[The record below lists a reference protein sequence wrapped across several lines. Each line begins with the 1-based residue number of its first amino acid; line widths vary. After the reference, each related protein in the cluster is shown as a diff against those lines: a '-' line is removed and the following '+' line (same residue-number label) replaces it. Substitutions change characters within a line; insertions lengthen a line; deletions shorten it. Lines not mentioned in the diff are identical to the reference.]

1 MVSIQKRIP
10 YFIEIGGC
18 HNCKVRQAY
27 TTDSGTFYDEGH
39 AFHAKC
45 VHKGCDKY
53 GYNVEKPYI
62 TPKEYIRVG
71 ADLASRRA
79 LNKAK
84 ELLVKFYDYY
94 DSRGNLLPWVL
105 ESIAIEKNE
114 KSANAKD
121 VRPFSGCEK
130 VQINKEDP

>member
-1 MVSIQKRIP
+1 MSSNKKKIP
-10 YFIEIGGC
+10 YFIEIRGC
-18 HNCKVRQAY
+18 HNCKVHQSY
-27 TTDSGTFYDEGH
+27 TTDSGTFFDTGN

-53 GYNVEKPYI
+53 GYNVENPFI
-62 TPKEYIRVG
+62 EPKEYLRVG
-71 ADLASRRA
+71 ADLNSGKA

-84 ELLVKFYDYY
+84 ELLVKFYAFY